1 MILLI
6 LVGLVLVFGVGVVVY
21 NRRTSAPL
29 EVEEAPAKVA
39 VQAGA
44 DVEAEVDVEVE
55 EPAPAPGAVRRFARA
70 AGIFNGSFAVLR
82 GKDKITS
89 ETWEELEET
98 LPRADVGLQ
107 TTTALLDTLKSRV
120 GRKDISTP
128 QELLDALQPPVGL
141 RQDGAP
147 LPQQPVPYGEHREEE

>member
-1 MILLI
+1 MNTAPMILLI

-89 ETWEELEET
+89 ETWEELKKLFSELT
-98 LPRADVGLQ
+98 LVF
-107 TTTALLDTLKSRV
+107 K
-120 GRKDISTP
+120 
-128 QELLDALQPPVGL
+128 
-141 RQDGAP
+141 
-147 LPQQPVPYGEHREEE
+147 QQQHCSIP